1 MKPRRLRRRKEPS
14 RKAKL
19 EKQRAA
25 KRYRTLLKR
34 VFGVA
39 GGALIVS
46 INAGAFP
53 TFPILPSLASL
64 STTLGV
70 LLIDKAASGSL
81 EDFFER

>member
-1 MKPRRLRRRKEPS
+1 MKPRRLRKRKEPS

-34 VFGVA
+34 VFVA
-39 GGALIVS
+39 GGGALIAI
-46 INAGAFP
+46 INAGELLNL
-53 TFPILPSLASL
+53 PIPPIVASPSIAVGAWLM
-64 STTLGV
+64 
-70 LLIDKAASGSL
+70 DKAASGSL